1 MTQINFQQYL
11 ERLFHLGELSAIF
24 DELDNYIKN
33 EAASF
38 VKINDYDAIQEA
50 LSMNKFR
57 WNSLKNKY
65 NAGQITNS
73 DFLVEQTK
81 IGVSTKDWLNII
93 IENPLFNQNYID
105 FGKHL
110 SPQVFEKVFATED
123 NTQQPVVTKN
133 KFNLVTKI
141 GFSILPVLLMGLSYL
156 GYKYVT
162 EKPTPTTDTKTAETK
177 AKVKQPLTLILHE
190 VGDQSQRSIY
200 NQGRIILSDTAAHKI
215 PGNIKNNGI
224 VRFDSLPD
232 WVFNAQP
239 YVFLDLMN
247 LNEMDFTYRL
257 IDSIGIFSPN
267 DTVYL
272 QYLRTKKVANDDTAT
287 KKIVDPPPANNKI
300 NLIFHSNKDGVDKH
314 FQFDK
319 NKTVAALKAEIIN
332 KFVGQEALKNSTE
345 TYLLLDEAALKPLK
359 NEHLKLA
366 EANIIE
372 DSKLH
377 LNITVQ
383 FAAKVQQP
391 TFTVSFKGKINSSA
405 RIKINNQLL
414 DAKQLSGDLVSV
426 SVPKNRLSNK
436 YSVSIQQGVKFYSH
450 IFMSDGSKSTLIE
463 LGSMNSTD
471 LGKIKKV
478 PATFLG
484 HQ

>member
-33 EAASF
+33 EASSIA
-38 VKINDYDAIQEA
+38 KIDNFSDMNEA
-50 LSMNKFR
+50 LSLIKFR
-57 WNSLKNKY
+57 WNSLKTKY
-65 NAGQITNS
+65 DSGEISNS
-73 DFLVEQTK
+73 EFRAEQTK
-81 IGVSTKDWLNII
+81 IGVSTKDWLINFV
-93 IENPLFNQNYID
+93 ENQYFNQNYPD

-110 SPQVFEKVFATED
+110 PQQVHDKIFATEKH
-123 NTQQPVVTKN
+123 TQQPVDTKN
-133 KFNLVTKI
+133 KSKLVTKI
-141 GFSILPVLLMGLSYL
+141 GFSILPVLIVGLSYL
-156 GYKYVT
+156 GYKHLIG
-162 EKPTPTTDTKTAETK
+162 KPISTTVAMPATPK

-200 NQGRIILSDTAAHKI
+200 NQGRIILSDTAAHRM

-232 WVFNAQP
+232 WVFDAQP

-272 QYLRTKKVANDDTAT
+272 QYLRTKKVANDIANNP
-287 KKIVDPPPANNKI
+287 KITNPPHSNNKI

-319 NKTVAALKAEIIN
+319 NKTVAALKAEIIA
-332 KFVGQEALKNSTE
+332 KFVGKATLQNSTE
-345 TYLLLDEAALKPLK
+345 TYLLLEEAALNPLK
-359 NEHLKLA
+359 NENLSLA
-366 EANIIE
+366 AANIRE

-377 LNITVQ
+377 LRVVINI
-383 FAAKVQQP
+383 AAKVQQP
-391 TFTVSFKGKINSSA
+391 TFTVSFKGQINSSA

-450 IFMSDGSKSTLIE
+450 SFISDGSRSTLIE
-463 LGSMNSTD
+463 LGSM
-471 LGKIKKV
+471 K
-478 PATFLG
+478 
-484 HQ
+484 

>member
-11 ERLFHLGELSAIF
+11 ERLFHLGELSVIF
-24 DELDNYIKN
+24 DELDNYKKN
-33 EAASF
+33 EASSID
-38 VKINDYDAIQEA
+38 KIDNFNDMNEA
-50 LSMNKFR
+50 LSLIKFR
-57 WNSLKNKY
+57 WNSLKTKY
-65 NAGQITNS
+65 DSGEISNS
-73 DFLVEQTK
+73 EFRAEHTK
-81 IGVSTKDWLNII
+81 IGVSTKDWLINFV
-93 IENPLFNQNYID
+93 ENQFFNQNYPD
-105 FGKHL
+105 FGKNLPQQL
-110 SPQVFEKVFATED
+110 SEKVFVPEGIISS
-123 NTQQPVVTKN
+123 NNPQN
-133 KFNLVTKI
+133 KWNLVTKI

-156 GYKYVT
+156 GYKYAT
-162 EKPTPTTDTKTAETK
+162 EKPPIPAETK
-177 AKVKQPLTLILHE
+177 AKAKQPLTLILHE

-272 QYLRTKKVANDDTAT
+272 QYLRTKKVSNDDTAT

-319 NKTVAALKAEIIN
+319 NKTVAALKAEIIT

-359 NEHLKLA
+359 NENLKLA
-366 EANIIE
+366 EANIRE

-377 LNITVQ
+377 LNIIVQ

-414 DAKQLSGDLVSV
+414 DARQLSGDLVSV

-436 YSVSIQQGVKFYSH
+436 YSVSIQQGVIFYSH
-450 IFMSDGSKSTLIE
+450 SFISDGSRSTLIE

-471 LGKIKKV
+471 LGKIKKS
-478 PATFLG
+478 ATLLR

>member
-24 DELDNYIKN
+24 DAIDNYIKN
-33 EAASF
+33 EASSIA
-38 VKINDYDAIQEA
+38 KIDNFNTMNEA
-50 LSMNKFR
+50 LSLIKFR
-57 WNSLKNKY
+57 WNSLKTKY
-65 NAGQITNS
+65 DSGEISNS
-73 DFLVEQTK
+73 EFRAEQTK
-81 IGVSTKDWLNII
+81 IGVSTKDWLINFV
-93 IENPLFNQNYID
+93 ENQYFNQNYTG

-110 SPQVFEKVFATED
+110 PQQVHDKIFATEKH
-123 NTQQPVVTKN
+123 TQQPVDTKN
-133 KFNLVTKI
+133 KSKLVTKI
-141 GFSILPVLLMGLSYL
+141 GFSILPVLLVGLSYL
-156 GYKYVT
+156 GYKYLIVEST
-162 EKPTPTTDTKTAETK
+162 STTVAMPDTPK

-200 NQGRIILSDTAAHKI
+200 NQGRIILSDTAAHRM

-232 WVFNAQP
+232 WVFDAQP

-272 QYLRTKKVANDDTAT
+272 QYLRTKKVANDIANNP
-287 KKIVDPPPANNKI
+287 KITNPPHSNNKI

-319 NKTVAALKAEIIN
+319 NKTVAALKAEIIA
-332 KFVGQEALKNSTE
+332 KFVGKATLQNSTE
-345 TYLLLDEAALKPLK
+345 TYLLLEEAALNPLK
-359 NEHLKLA
+359 NENLSLA
-366 EANIIE
+366 AANIRE

-377 LNITVQ
+377 LRVVINI
-383 FAAKVQQP
+383 AAKVQQP
-391 TFTVSFKGKINSSA
+391 TFTVSFKGQINSSA

-450 IFMSDGSKSTLIE
+450 SFISDGSRSTLIE
-463 LGSMNSTD
+463 LGSMKKTD
-471 LGKIKKV
+471 LGTIRKS
-478 PATFLG
+478 ATFLKP
-484 HQ
+484 Q